1 MITSHFD
8 LREFAEK
15 EKLSKVTAL
24 TKDSPDNILYHPPE
38 EEKLINIKVNSNEK
52 LTFI

>member
-1 MITSHFD
+1 MLSSHFD

-24 TKDSPDNILYHPPE
+24 TKDSPDNIMFHPPE
-38 EEKLINIKVNSNEK
+38 ECRVITIKVRFK
-52 LTFI
+52 F